1 MDIFIKY
8 TAGVLVTLILVQAL
22 GSRGKDIGILLMM
35 AVCCM
40 CAAAAFRL
48 FQPVIEFLETLVDV
62 GSLDDSLVLI
72 LLKAAGIG
80 LVTEVAALICADSG
94 SASLGKTLQFLGNGV
109 ILWLSLPLFTMML
122 ELIRTILG
130 DL

>member
-40 CAAAAFRL
+40 CAAAAFRF